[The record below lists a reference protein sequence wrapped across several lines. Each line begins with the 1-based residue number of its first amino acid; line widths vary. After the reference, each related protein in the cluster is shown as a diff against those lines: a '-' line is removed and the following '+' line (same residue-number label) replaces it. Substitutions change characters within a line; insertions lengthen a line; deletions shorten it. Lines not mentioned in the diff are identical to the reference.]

1 MNTSNLNH
9 ELVERIKSILDKD
22 DVYYQIY
29 TNRGIYTEDPTKDL
43 DIYLDIAKQAGQEAD
58 VEKIK
63 QGIQKRIDNGTL
75 KVVNSYEEIE
85 DIPGELIMKVLAF
98 NPDLEKINA
107 IGAELSAIPSLAIS
121 SSSRGNLEI
130 THSDA
135 QKGIALE
142 SIANQLNI
150 DLKDVMALGDNLNDV
165 SMLERVGYP
174 VAVENAMPEVK
185 AVAKYVTDTNENS
198 GVGKAIMKLLKKKII
213 NIKRC
218 IVEMK
223 GLIIVGSAK
232 VGSHTNALAKYL
244 VGQFDTH
251 DLDVDIYDLAERPLN
266 QLDFSGTTPSI
277 DEIKTNIKDFQ
288 EKVMAADFLVLG
300 TPNYHGSY
308 SGILKMH

>member
-1 MNTSNLNH
+1 
-9 ELVERIKSILDKD
+9 
-22 DVYYQIY
+22 
-29 TNRGIYTEDPTKDL
+29 IYTEDPTKDL

-165 SMLERVGYP
+165 SMLE
-174 VAVENAMPEVK
+174 
-185 AVAKYVTDTNENS
+185 
-198 GVGKAIMKLLKKKII
+198 
-213 NIKRC
+213 
-218 IVEMK
+218 
-223 GLIIVGSAK
+223 
-232 VGSHTNALAKYL
+232 
-244 VGQFDTH
+244 
-251 DLDVDIYDLAERPLN
+251 
-266 QLDFSGTTPSI
+266 
-277 DEIKTNIKDFQ
+277 
-288 EKVMAADFLVLG
+288 
-300 TPNYHGSY
+300 
-308 SGILKMH
+308 

>member
-1 MNTSNLNH
+1 MIKLIATDMDGTLLNAAHEISKENVDAIKFAQSQGITVAIATGRAFYEANTPVAETDLSVPYIFLNGAEVRDESFNIMNTSNLNH

-198 GVGKAIMKLLKKKII
+198 GVGKAIMKLLKEE
-213 NIKRC
+213 N
-218 IVEMK
+218 
-223 GLIIVGSAK
+223 
-232 VGSHTNALAKYL
+232 N
-244 VGQFDTH
+244 
-251 DLDVDIYDLAERPLN
+251 
-266 QLDFSGTTPSI
+266 
-277 DEIKTNIKDFQ
+277 
-288 EKVMAADFLVLG
+288 
-300 TPNYHGSY
+300 
-308 SGILKMH
+308 